1 MNKLYL
7 ENIIQVSVYTRKEHT
22 STSYYRESGTQI
34 LPKRLSISKG
44 VEITKVTRKG
54 RAIQNITAGQMIA
67 NYTKKEQSPL
77 KQNYPFK
84 IRTQIWAMENYPLF
98 IGYGS
103 LAISNEKGIINR
115 ESDLGDLI
123 VFFTMMT
130 GIQYKYIMPLKC

>member
-1 MNKLYL
+1 
-7 ENIIQVSVYTRKEHT
+7 
-22 STSYYRESGTQI
+22 
-34 LPKRLSISKG
+34 
-44 VEITKVTRKG
+44 
-54 RAIQNITAGQMIA
+54 MIA

-123 VFFTMMT
+123 VFFTNDDWHT
-130 GIQYKYIMPLKC
+130 IQIYYAPKMLMHLNEVMEYLSSII